1 MECSVYDLTAS
12 FFLSLLFSIRSWFH
26 VKVVVCS
33 SEGFGRV
40 YIDDMRKPSLVFAL
54 KFNNGC
60 VGFFQYEQ
68 KGYFKNLVV
77 KALDVEKE
85 EED

>member
-1 MECSVYDLTAS
+1 M
-12 FFLSLLFSIRSWFH
+12 FLLFDLIFSSSSWFH

-33 SEGFGRV
+33 AEGFGRV
-40 YIDDMRKPSLVFAL
+40 YIDDMKKPLLVFAL

-77 KALDVEKE
+77 KALYSGEK
-85 EED
+85 DQDSYV

>member
-1 MECSVYDLTAS
+1 MSMISPPLFY
-12 FFLSLLFSIRSWFH
+12 LFSTRSWFH